1 MVDNWDE
8 ILDAPANAS
17 IVRSKGNWLGRLA
30 AMSLCLQLG
39 RPNIVLPNRFCWEC
53 VVDAWRHMKPQHA
66 KQRKQ
71 TADLSVVPEAGNASR
86 MTGVYENIGNATW
99 DHVKGEWIFHT
110 TEVGSS
116 ERTSTEVESIT
127 EGLLPKDALE
137 EMTDLVV
144 IC

>member
-1 MVDNWDE
+1 MIVLGQTASAVRVEQKDEFISPAGVLTIGLDIKIPSHHGNPGFTMVDNWDE

-71 TADLSVVPEAGNASR
+71 TADLSV
-86 MTGVYENIGNATW
+86 
-99 DHVKGEWIFHT
+99 
-110 TEVGSS
+110 
-116 ERTSTEVESIT
+116 
-127 EGLLPKDALE
+127 
-137 EMTDLVV
+137 
-144 IC
+144 